1 MRKIFFLFLFP
12 LNVFAQTNTQLE
24 ELKDLSYKSITSTI
38 KEASDYYSCENLR
51 GNAICFENL
60 EAALLLDVF
69 KYYNLEDQYPSALK
83 KATYMETQDYK
94 DKLNKLKIIK
104 TEYTNQNL
112 YIELNKTEE
121 FKVFDYD
128 LSKGGFYIRL
138 GFMVAE
144 EANFY
149 NKYYLINQL
158 PTKLF
163 ISDLYSP
170 TIYLQKMYDRIFFF
184 PIRKEK
190 ALQIENNS
198 TENIK
203 MLMLFK
209 PMGIKKVKLSFPL
222 EYQNFATTDKFRLLI
237 LNQST
242 SAVYYDKV
250 FPTVKETKKK

>member
-1 MRKIFFLFLFP
+1 M
-12 LNVFAQTNTQLE
+12 FAQTNTKLE
-24 ELKDLSYKSITSTI
+24 ELKDLSYKTITSTI

-69 KYYNLEDQYPSALK
+69 KYYNLEDQYSSALK
-83 KATYMETQDYK
+83 KANYMQTQDYK
-94 DKLNKLKIIK
+94 DKLSNLKTIK

-128 LSKGGFYIRL
+128 LDKDGFYIRL

-144 EANFY
+144 EANYY
-149 NKYYLINQL
+149 NKYYSINQL

-163 ISDLYSP
+163 ISDFYSP
-170 TIYLQKMYDRIFFF
+170 AIHLQKMYDRMFFF
-184 PIRKEK
+184 PIGKEK

-198 TENIK
+198 TDNLK
-203 MLMLFK
+203 MIILFK
-209 PMGIKKVKLSFPL
+209 PTGIKKVKLSFPL
-222 EYQNFATTDKFRLLI
+222 NNQNFATTDRIRLLI
-237 LNQST
+237 LNSKT
-242 SAVYYDKV
+242 SEIYYDKI
-250 FPTVKETKKK
+250 FLTPKDTKKE